1 MVQATNESA
10 PKSRSR
16 NKLQLHFTKQNIELV
31 KTLIAQG
38 LSHKQIARRLSRY
51 FVTANRHKK
60 LSTRTI
66 SNLMQA
72 EKHGGYPEPTYTDA
86 DAAHS
91 EDGRVNFDDIV
102 AESIMPEALELEAI
116 NESNDDI
123 ARQVVKSNL
132 NENVKIALLKKL
144 LVQ

>member
-1 MVQATNESA
+1 MVQATNESST
-10 PKSRSR
+10 KSRSR

-72 EKHGGYPEPTYTDA
+72 EKHGGFPEPTYTDA
-86 DAAHS
+86 DAVHN
-91 EDGRVNFDDIV
+91 EDVDFDAIV
-102 AESIMPEALELEAI
+102 AESTMPEALELEAI
-116 NESNDDI
+116 SESNDDI

-132 NENVKIALLKKL
+132 NEDVKIALLKKL